1 MFPAVVLQGRRV
13 RLRPVTETDL
23 PCFLRWLHAP
33 DINRWLAMPESGP
46 PATLEAEH
54 TWYERTQQDPHQL
67 VWAIETHGGQLL
79 GNVALHRGFR
89 ADAAELGLF
98 IGERGEWSK
107 GYGTDAV
114 RTILGHAFGLMGFR
128 RVYLHTDVE
137 NQRAHR
143 CFARCGVRQ
152 EGLVKEYRRR
162 WGEAR
167 CMEGFLM
174 AILARAFTGS
184 EPRV

>member
-1 MFPAVVLQGRRV
+1 MFPAVVLQGHLV

-23 PCFLRWLHAP
+23 PCFLCWLNDP

-54 TWYERTQQDPHQL
+54 AWYERTKQYPHQL
-67 VWAIETHGGQLL
+67 VWAIATQGGHLL

-98 IGERGEWSK
+98 IRAKGEWSK

-114 RTILGHAFGLMGFR
+114 RTTLGYAFGQLGFR
-128 RVYLHTDVE
+128 RIYLHPDVE

-143 CFARCGVRQ
+143 CFAPCGFRQ
-152 EGLVKEYRRR
+152 AGLVKEYRRAGGR
-162 WGEAR
+162 GASWTA
-167 CMEGFLM
+167 
-174 AILARAFTGS
+174 S
-184 EPRV
+184 

>member
-1 MFPAVVLQGRRV
+1 M
-13 RLRPVTETDL
+13 ETQ
-23 PCFLRWLHAP
+23 
-33 DINRWLAMPESGP
+33 E
-46 PATLEAEH
+46 
-54 TWYERTQQDPHQL
+54 
-67 VWAIETHGGQLL
+67 GQLL

-98 IGERGEWSK
+98 IGEKGGWGK

-114 RTILGHAFGLMGFR
+114 RTMLGHASGPLGFR
-128 RVYLHTDVE
+128 RIYLHTDVE

-143 CFARCGVRQ
+143 CFAQCGFRQ

-167 CMEGFLM
+167 FVDGLFM
-174 AILARAFTGS
+174 AILAREFPGEGA
-184 EPRV
+184 V

>member
-1 MFPAVVLQGRRV
+1 LQGRIV
-13 RLRPVTETDL
+13 QLRPVTETDL
-23 PCFLRWLHAP
+23 PFFLRWLNDP
-33 DINRWLAMPESGP
+33 DINQWLAMPESGP

-54 TWYERTQQDPHQL
+54 AWYEHTQKDPTQL
-67 VWAIETHGGQLL
+67 VWSIATHGGQLL

-98 IGERGEWSK
+98 IGEKREWSK

-114 RTILGHAFGLMGFR
+114 RTTLGHAFGQIGFR
-128 RVYLHTDVE
+128 RIYLHTDVE

-143 CFARCGVRQ
+143 CFAQCGFRQ

-167 CMEGFLM
+167 FIDGLLM
-174 AILARAFTGS
+174 AILAREFTR
-184 EPRV
+184 ELAM

>member
-1 MFPAVVLQGRRV
+1 MFPAVVLQGRLV

-23 PCFLRWLHAP
+23 PCFLRWLNDP

-54 TWYERTQQDPHQL
+54 AWYERTKQDPNQL
-67 VWAIETHGGQLL
+67 VWSIETHGGHLL

-98 IGERGEWSK
+98 IGEKGEWSK

-114 RTILGHAFGLMGFR
+114 RTTLGHAFGQMGFR
-128 RVYLHTDVE
+128 RIYLHTDVE

-143 CFARCGVRQ
+143 CFVQCGLRQ

-162 WGEAR
+162 WGETR
-167 CMEGFLM
+167 FIDGLLM
-174 AILARAFTGS
+174 AILTREFTG
-184 EPRV
+184 ELAV